1 MKKSFGPPKKRN
13 KAAVPQE
20 CRAWRVWCESVL
32 TQVRFRP
39 DHPAIWKELMAHL
52 EDSRADLERLGYER
66 ALAEQRAL
74 DAMGSAF
81 LVGSAMDQAHH
92 PFWGWLWQATRVLM
106 LALAVTAAVTLWFAD
121 GFSDVACMTRSEL
134 RWEAPPALAEKI
146 ELEHGT
152 LYAAPGEVREEDG
165 QVKADIRMWVKMKD
179 PLTAGKA
186 PPGWCFTY
194 QDSQGELAPYSL
206 REDGTFPESRYWQ
219 YAANPG
225 DGPPVTGW
233 MRYQW
238 TLEVTLDE
246 HPEWVEI
253 SYPAGGSWTLRVDWG
268 DAA

>member
-92 PFWGWLWQATRVLM
+92 PFWGWLWQVTRALL
-106 LALAVTAAVTLWFAD
+106 LALAVTAAVTLCFAD
-121 GFSDVACMTRSEL
+121 GFSNVARMTRNEL
-134 RWEAPPALAEKI
+134 RWEEPPASAEKV
-146 ELEHGT
+146 ELKHAT
-152 LYAAPGEVREEDG
+152 LYAAPGETWEEDG
-165 QVKADIRMWVKMKD
+165 QVKAEIGMWAVMRD
-179 PLTAGKA
+179 PLTAGW
-186 PPGWCFTY
+186 GLQSWYFTCR
-194 QDSQGELAPYSL
+194 DSRGELVRYQL
-206 REDGTFPESRYWQ
+206 RDEDASWPESRYWR
-219 YAANPG
+219 YG
-225 DGPPVTGW
+225 DRNLVGW
-233 MRYQW
+233 IRQQW
-238 TLEVTLDE
+238 TMEVTLDE
-246 HPEWVEI
+246 RPEWVEI
-253 SYPAGGSWTLRVDWG
+253 SYPAGGDWTLRVDWG